1 MRNER
6 KVSMRLSQ
14 KEYDLVMSFAESKD
28 DSFSFCFRS
37 MVTKMYALNGIVP
50 KQKKETKE
58 QKILKATYNKLQKII
73 SDIEK
78 SEVIECLGE

>member
-14 KEYDLVMSFAESKD
+14 KEYDLVMSFAESKN

-37 MVTKMYALNGIVP
+37 MVSNIYVLNGIVP
-50 KQKKETKE
+50 VRKKETKE
-58 QKILKATYNKLQKII
+58 QKTLKATYNKLQKII

-78 SEVIECLGE
+78 SEVIERLGE